1 MVRNRSQTWNFFFK
15 KIIFFRFFA
24 IFRIFFLKFSIFFSI
39 TKLDYISSLLPQTA
53 CLGYL
58 RGPKYNSRKLTK
70 SAIFGFF
77 FSFFNITLE
86 LFIVEEKFCLLKFR
100 SHRAASFPIFVIS
113 LQYFSAE
120 LLRKNRSSLGWV
132 INLYKDNSLKS
143 ITGKHK

>member
-1 MVRNRSQTWNFFFK
+1 MRNRSQTRK
-15 KIIFFRFFA
+15 KIFLYIIFFRFSQ
-24 IFRIFFLKFSIFFSI
+24 FFDFFFWNSQFLFLI

-132 INLYKDNSLKS
+132 
-143 ITGKHK
+143 TGCFF